1 MHFLGLAG
9 MPRHILDYQGAYAG
23 FNLISP
29 YGSFI
34 SAFSSL
40 LFLYI
45 IYNTFVTPNSF
56 TTIFNSFG

>member
-9 MPRHILDYQGAYAG
+9 MPRRILDYPGAYAG
-23 FNLISP
+23 FNLIAP

-34 SAFSSL
+34 SVFSSL
-40 LFLYI
+40 LFFYI
-45 IYNTFVTPNSF
+45 IYNTFVIPNSF